1 MNIRTCITILC
12 AILGGVLLFNICTY
26 IPSCKSP
33 GLIDLSD
40 QPCQDTVSPPVGKW
54 TRTPTICVDDSI
66 VYTPTGCTPNP
77 ALQPLCEGI
86 TEPAVRD
93 FVAYVHGICPKVD
106 ARFVGD
112 ILYADIP
119 VRLYDG
125 PYGGCSDMDR
135 DELLKWLILIG
146 VMVIIDNADIN
157 GSTVG
162 FDLTGTQDGTES
174 ALMNLLNNTPPPAEA
189 NYNGVCYFTRR
200 GDRLTAASVWIN
212 VHVMGLPGWGRDVA
226 LTYIPN
232 ITRHELGHA
241 IVGFNDN
248 LPTPDPLATEPPM
261 GTDLTPDAPGLMSYT
276 GHVVNAS
283 GMWLLSDD
291 EIVVMGWMYE

>member
-1 MNIRTCITILC
+1 MRYLLIILC
-12 AILGGVLLFNICTY
+12 ILLCT
-26 IPSCKSP
+26 CKAP
-33 GLIDLSD
+33 GLMNLAD
-40 QPCQDTVSPPVGKW
+40 QPHQDTVSPPVGKW

-125 PYGGCSDMDR
+125 PYGGCSAMDN
-135 DELLKWLILIG
+135 DELMKWLILIG

-162 FDLTGTQDGTES
+162 FDLTGTPDSTEA

-189 NYNGVCYFTRR
+189 RYNGVCYLARR
-200 GDRLTAASVWIN
+200 GDRLTASSVWLN
-212 VHVMGLPGWGRDVA
+212 VNVAGWSLSTHDTLVTY
-226 LTYIPN
+226 LTN

-241 IVGFNDN
+241 VVGFNDN
-248 LPTPDPLATEPPM
+248 LPTPDPNVTEPPM

-276 GHVVNAS
+276 GHVMDADGVW
-283 GMWLLSDD
+283 MLSAD
-291 EIVVMGWMYE
+291 EIETVRWLYE